1 MRQTRVVVVGSAN
14 MDLVGTGPTLPR
26 PGETVLGS
34 DFVTVPGGKGANQA
48 IAAVRAGASCAFL
61 GAIGSDAFGVTLR
74 ARSPPPGW
82 TPASYG
88 WSTARPGWRWSW
100 STPSARTPSW

>member
-14 MDLVGTGPTLPR
+14 MDLVGTGPALPR

-61 GAIGSDAFGVTLR
+61 GAIGSDA
-74 ARSPPPGW
+74 
-82 TPASYG
+82 

-100 STPSARTPSW
+100 STPPGRTPSW